1 MARPYFDS
9 NVFIDLMEGEDE
21 LALPLQAVL
30 LRLRDR
36 GVRVVASELVLAEV
50 LVKARLNGGAPL
62 YRKYLDLL
70 VFSGTIDLQPVSRDL
85 LYSVADYRELT
96 GAKVPDA
103 IHVVTA
109 VRCACPIILTR
120 DDRMK
125 LPADLIQIRSS
136 DPHLPDL
143 VDSHLK

>member
-1 MARPYFDS
+1 MMARPYFDS

-62 YRKYLDLL
+62 YRNISTSLC
-70 VFSGTIDLQPVSRDL
+70 SAERSICSQ
-85 LYSVADYRELT
+85 YRETCFTLSQTIANSRAQKSLT
-96 GAKVPDA
+96 PF
-103 IHVVTA
+103 T
-109 VRCACPIILTR
+109 
-120 DDRMK
+120 
-125 LPADLIQIRSS
+125 S
-136 DPHLPDL
+136 
-143 VDSHLK
+143 

>member
-1 MARPYFDS
+1 
-9 NVFIDLMEGEDE
+9 
-21 LALPLQAVL
+21 VL
-30 LRLRDR
+30 LRLREQ

-50 LVKARLNGGAPL
+50 LVKARINGGPPL
-62 YRKYLDLL
+62 HRKYLDLIVL
-70 VFSGTIDLQPVSRDL
+70 SGMIELLPVSRGL
-85 LYSVADYRELT
+85 LYSVAQYRELT

-125 LPADLIQIRSS
+125 IPAGLIRIRSN
-136 DPHLPDL
+136 DPHLAD
-143 VDSHLK
+143 VVETHLR